1 MKSFVFTA
9 RSRKIH
15 PFDDN
20 NNHVSAAQLW
30 KYPERERDKDTQVMY
45 YFGVYYNKNKNCFR
59 GHKENIQQKVIV
71 NRSTCEMECNPTAQ
85 P

>member
-30 KYPERERDKDTQVMY
+30 KYPERERDKDTQVIY
-45 YFGVYYNKNKNCFR
+45 YFGIYYNKNK
-59 GHKENIQQKVIV
+59 KVII
-71 NRSTCEMECNPTAQ
+71 RYTCEMECNPTAQ